1 MVSFG
6 FQFFVF
12 RGLLRITEKNGVKRS
27 CFRVFYVSSLIWAIR
42 GVFFLFKL
50 LFSRSQVR
58 HGVRHARARAK
69 QLVVDS
75 RDLVRRP
82 SLRDAYDGSFGDS
95 SFHG

>member
-6 FQFFVF
+6 FQFFCF
-12 RGLLRITEKNGVKRS
+12 SGFASDNREKWRKTVLFSGFL
-27 CFRVFYVSSLIWAIR
+27 CFEFDLGNSGS
-42 GVFFLFKL
+42 FFLFKL
-50 LFSRSQVR
+50 LFSRNQVR
-58 HGVRHARARAK
+58 HGVRHVRAHAK